1 LQPRA
6 RSNVYE
12 HIFEDALN
20 TILLVTI
27 AILLIAGASFIIIRR
42 NAAGARIEA
51 SEASRT
57 ASPSVGMP
65 GANTDLG
72 CDFALF
78 DDNGMSLLECREI
91 ERIPART
98 HALDSSGS
106 GIERVK
112 HLAADLFKGAASVP
126 GRTVEVV
133 FKPEIQ
139 KGLTEGTYS
148 LMRTKSGEILADAVD
163 SSNKLV
169 GKARLM
175 QGGKAKQLAG
185 GAFQLVS
192 IAVAQSHLA
201 DIEKSLG
208 VIKDSIAEVIERQEN
223 EDKARITGAFDY
235 IREIASHM
243 RELRC
248 PDELPQ
254 HKMNAIEG
262 VIKDSYAW
270 RNKLEEDMSSLIR
283 QISTLSD
290 SDTFGTGDTFNKLKG
305 LIERVR
311 PLLARRELFLNL
323 ASALD
328 FVTAYLDP
336 VQRNYSRLSV
346 NEELWSALL
355 EQFSKAVSARDAAL
369 LGKAFWNSGETLQLR
384 KDKLRSMTSDYHRL
398 GNDQQASY
406 LQVRHALN
414 ASMSRLIDP
423 SGNVRIAIAFDGQ
436 GGVGSAAIL

>member
-1 LQPRA
+1 
-6 RSNVYE
+6 
-12 HIFEDALN
+12 LN
-20 TILLVTI
+20 TILLI
-27 AILLIAGASFIIIRR
+27 NISALLIAGASFIIIRR
-42 NAAGARIEA
+42 KAAGVRAKAGQSMRVD
-51 SEASRT
+51 
-57 ASPSVGMP
+57 SPSADMVE
-65 GANTDLG
+65 AKTDLG

-78 DDNGMSLLECREI
+78 DENGMSLLECREI

-98 HALDSSGS
+98 HTLDSCGT

-112 HLAADLFKGAASVP
+112 HLAADLFKGTASVP
-126 GRTVEVV
+126 SRTVEVV

-139 KGLTEGTYS
+139 RGLTEGTYS

-163 SSNKLV
+163 TSGKVV

-201 DIEKSLG
+201 DIETSLG
-208 VIKDSIAEVIERQEN
+208 VIKESIAEVIERQEN

-235 IREIASHM
+235 IKEIASHM
-243 RELRC
+243 REFRC

-254 HKMNAIEG
+254 HKMNTIEG

-270 RNKLEEDMSSLIR
+270 RNKLVEDMASLIR
-283 QISTLSD
+283 QISTVTD
-290 SDTFGTGDTFNKLKG
+290 SDTFGTGDTFKKLKG

-311 PLLARRELFLNL
+311 PLLARRALFLNL

-336 VQRNYSRLSV
+336 TQHNYSRMSV
-346 NEELWSALL
+346 DEDRWSGLL
-355 EQFSKAVSARDAAL
+355 EQFRNAVSLQESAL
-369 LGKAFWNSGETLQLR
+369 MGKAFWNSGETLQLR
-384 KDKLRSMTSDYHRL
+384 KDKLRSMTSDYYRL

-406 LQVRHALN
+406 LKLRHALN
-414 ASMSRLIDP
+414 ESMSRLIDP
-423 SGNVRIAIAFDGQ
+423 NGNVRIAIAFDCQ
-436 GGVGSAAIL
+436 GNVGSAAIL

>member
-1 LQPRA
+1 M
-6 RSNVYE
+6 
-12 HIFEDALN
+12 N

-27 AILLIAGASFIIIRR
+27 SILLIAGAALFISRR
-42 NAAGARIEA
+42 KSAVTRVVA
-51 SEASRT
+51 SEPSHVDSSPASMFEAER
-57 ASPSVGMP
+57 
-65 GANTDLG
+65 DLG
-72 CDFALF
+72 CEFALF
-78 DDNGMSLLECREI
+78 DDNGTSLLECREI
-91 ERIPART
+91 ESIPART

-112 HLAADLFKGAASVP
+112 HLAADLFKGATSVP

-163 SSNKLV
+163 SSNKVV

-175 QGGKAKQLAG
+175 QGGKARQLAG

-201 DIEKSLG
+201 DIDKSLG
-208 VIKDSIAEVIERQEN
+208 AIKDSITEVIERQEN

-235 IREIASHM
+235 VKEIASHM

-254 HKMNAIEG
+254 QKMNTIEG

-270 RNKLEEDMSSLIR
+270 RNKLEEDLSSLIK
-283 QISTLSD
+283 QISTLTD
-290 SDTFGTGDTFNKLKG
+290 SDTFGTGDTFNKLKA
-305 LIERVR
+305 LIERVS
-311 PLLARRELFLNL
+311 PLLRRRELFLNL
-323 ASALD
+323 ASGLD

-336 VQRNYSRLSV
+336 AQRNYSRMSV
-346 NEELWSALL
+346 NEERWNDLL
-355 EQFSKAVSARDAAL
+355 DQFRNAISEQESTL
-369 LGKAFWNSGETLQLR
+369 MGKAFWNSGETLQLR
-384 KDKLRSMTSDYHRL
+384 KDKLKSMTSDYHRL

-406 LQVRHALN
+406 LKVRDALN
-414 ASMSRLIDP
+414 ESMSRLIDP
-423 SGNVRIAIAFDGQ
+423 SGKVRIAIAFDGQ